1 MSVLNF
7 FLNLIAE
14 KNLYRYAFLEF
25 KVQKREK
32 N

>member
-1 MSVLNF
+1 MSVQKI

-25 KVQKREK
+25 KVQKRKK